1 MKNTFQ
7 GSGSPALT
15 PHSKAVQ
22 KNMEIKMISVA
33 IDGPVGAGKSS
44 VARESA
50 KRLGFIYADTG
61 ALYRGVAL
69 YSVRKGLIREEGK
82 EEAFAQSIAALLP
95 EISVE
100 LKIEEGVQR
109 IFLCGEDVSEEIRL
123 PEVSMAASAVSVV
136 PAVREFLLDLQ
147 RDIAKNNNVL
157 MDGRDIGTVVL
168 PDAQVKIFITASP
181 EIRAKRR
188 YDELIEKGVDTTFE
202 QVLNDLN
209 RRDYQDSHRAVS
221 PLKMADGAILLNTSE
236 LSFEQS
242 VEKVTELV
250 KKALSEEKH

>member
-1 MKNTFQ
+1 MRIKGIN
-7 GSGSPALT
+7 
-15 PHSKAVQ
+15 
-22 KNMEIKMISVA
+22 KMISVA

-69 YSVRKGLIREEGK
+69 YTVRKGLNENDAEYK
-82 EEAFAQSIAALLP
+82 EKVENMLP
-95 EISVE
+95 EITVE
-100 LKIEEGVQR
+100 PKLINGEQR
-109 IFLCGEDVSEEIRL
+109 IFLCGEDVSEEIRK
-123 PEVSMAASAVSVV
+123 PEISMAASSVSSI

-147 RDIAKNNNVL
+147 RDIAKKNNVL

-168 PDAQVKIFITASP
+168 PSAQVKIFITASP

-188 YDELIEKGVDTTFE
+188 FKELIEKGVDTTLE

-221 PLKMADGAILLNTSE
+221 PLKMAEDAVLLDTSE
-236 LSFEQS
+236 LNFEQS
-242 VEKVTELV
+242 VRKVTELA
-250 KKALSEEKH
+250 KAAAEKDKQ

>member
-1 MKNTFQ
+1 MRIKGIN
-7 GSGSPALT
+7 
-15 PHSKAVQ
+15 
-22 KNMEIKMISVA
+22 KMISVA

-44 VARESA
+44 VAWESA

-69 YSVRKGLIREEGK
+69 YTVRKGLNENDAEYK
-82 EEAFAQSIAALLP
+82 EKVENMLP
-95 EISVE
+95 EITVE
-100 LKIEEGVQR
+100 PKLINGEQR
-109 IFLCGEDVSEEIRL
+109 IFLCGEDVSEEIRK
-123 PEVSMAASAVSVV
+123 PEISMAASSVSSI

-147 RDIAKNNNVL
+147 RDIAKKNNVL

-168 PDAQVKIFITASP
+168 PSAQVKIFITASP

-188 YDELIEKGVDTTFE
+188 FKELIEKGVDTTLE

-221 PLKMADGAILLNTSE
+221 PLKMAEDAVLLDTSE
-236 LSFEQS
+236 LDFEQS
-242 VEKVTELV
+242 VRKVTELA
-250 KKALSEEKH
+250 KAAAEKDKQ

>member
-1 MKNTFQ
+1 MRIKGIN
-7 GSGSPALT
+7 
-15 PHSKAVQ
+15 
-22 KNMEIKMISVA
+22 KMISVA

-69 YSVRKGLIREEGK
+69 YTVRKGLNENDAEYK
-82 EEAFAQSIAALLP
+82 EKVENMLP
-95 EISVE
+95 EITVE
-100 LKIEEGVQR
+100 PKLINGEQR
-109 IFLCGEDVSEEIRL
+109 TFLCGEDVSEEIRK
-123 PEVSMAASAVSVV
+123 PEISMAASSVSSI

-147 RDIAKNNNVL
+147 RDIAKKNNVL

-168 PDAQVKIFITASP
+168 PSAQVKIFITASP

-188 YDELIEKGVDTTFE
+188 FKELIEKGVDTTLE

-221 PLKMADGAILLNTSE
+221 PLKMAEDAVLLDTSE
-236 LSFEQS
+236 LDFEQS
-242 VEKVTELV
+242 VRKVTELA
-250 KKALSEEKH
+250 KAAAEKDKQ

>member
-1 MKNTFQ
+1 MRIKGIN
-7 GSGSPALT
+7 
-15 PHSKAVQ
+15 
-22 KNMEIKMISVA
+22 KMISVA

-69 YSVRKGLIREEGK
+69 YTVRKGLNENDAEYK
-82 EEAFAQSIAALLP
+82 EKVENMLP
-95 EISVE
+95 EITVE
-100 LKIEEGVQR
+100 PKLINGEQR
-109 IFLCGEDVSEEIRL
+109 IFLCGEDVSEEIRK
-123 PEVSMAASAVSVV
+123 PEISMAESSVSSIS
-136 PAVREFLLDLQ
+136 AVREFLLDLQ
-147 RDIAKNNNVL
+147 RDIAKKNNVL

-168 PDAQVKIFITASP
+168 PSAQVKIFITASP

-188 YDELIEKGVDTTFE
+188 FKELIEKGVDTTLE

-221 PLKMADGAILLNTSE
+221 PLKMAEDAVLLDTSE
-236 LSFEQS
+236 LDFEQS
-242 VEKVTELV
+242 VRKVTELA
-250 KKALSEEKH
+250 KAAAEKDKQ

>member
-1 MKNTFQ
+1 
-7 GSGSPALT
+7 
-15 PHSKAVQ
+15 
-22 KNMEIKMISVA
+22 MISVA

-50 KRLGFIYADTG
+50 KQLGFIYADTG

-69 YSVRKGLIREEGK
+69 YAFRKGLIKEEGK
-82 EEAFAQSIAALLP
+82 EKEFAEKITAILP

-100 LKIEEGVQR
+100 LKIEDGVQCV
-109 IFLCGEDVSEEIRL
+109 FLCGEDVSEEIRL
-123 PEVSMAASAVSVV
+123 PEISMAASAVSVV
-136 PAVREFLLDLQ
+136 PAVRDFLLDLQ

-188 YDELIEKGVDTTFE
+188 FDELAAKGVETTFE

-236 LSFEQS
+236 LTFDQS
-242 VEKVTELV
+242 VQSVVELV
-250 KKALSEEKH
+250 KKAM

>member
-1 MKNTFQ
+1 
-7 GSGSPALT
+7 
-15 PHSKAVQ
+15 
-22 KNMEIKMISVA
+22 MISVA

-69 YSVRKGLIREEGK
+69 YTVRKGLNENDAEYK
-82 EEAFAQSIAALLP
+82 EKVENMLP
-95 EISVE
+95 EITVE
-100 LKIEEGVQR
+100 PKLINGEQR
-109 IFLCGEDVSEEIRL
+109 IFLCGEDVSEEIRK
-123 PEVSMAASAVSVV
+123 PEISMAASSVSSI

-147 RDIAKNNNVL
+147 RDIAKKNNVL

-168 PDAQVKIFITASP
+168 PSAQVKIFITASP

-188 YDELIEKGVDTTFE
+188 FKELIEKGVDTTLE

-221 PLKMADGAILLNTSE
+221 PLKMAEDAVLLDTSE
-236 LSFEQS
+236 LDFEQS
-242 VEKVTELV
+242 VRKVTELA
-250 KKALSEEKH
+250 KAAAEKDKQ

>member
-1 MKNTFQ
+1 
-7 GSGSPALT
+7 
-15 PHSKAVQ
+15 
-22 KNMEIKMISVA
+22 MISVA

-50 KRLGFIYADTG
+50 KRLGFIYVDTG

-69 YSVRKGLIREEGK
+69 YSVRKGLIKEEGK
-82 EEAFAQSIAALLP
+82 EEAFSEEIAALLP

-100 LKIEEGVQR
+100 LKIEDGVQR
-109 IFLCGEDVSEEIRL
+109 IFLCGEDVSDEIRL
-123 PEVSMAASAVSVV
+123 PEISMAASAVSAV
-136 PAVREFLLDLQ
+136 PAVREFLLGLQ

-168 PDAQVKIFITASP
+168 PEAQVKIFITASP

-188 YDELIEKGVDTTFE
+188 YDELIEKGVETTFE

-209 RRDYQDSHRAVS
+209 RRDYQDSHRAVA
-221 PLKMADGAILLNTSE
+221 PLKVADGAVILNTSD
-236 LSFEQS
+236 LTFEES
-242 VEKVTELV
+242 VESVV
-250 KKALSEEKH
+250 KLAKAAL

>member
-1 MKNTFQ
+1 MWIKGIN
-7 GSGSPALT
+7 
-15 PHSKAVQ
+15 
-22 KNMEIKMISVA
+22 KMISVA

-69 YSVRKGLIREEGK
+69 YTVRKGLNENDADYK
-82 EEAFAQSIAALLP
+82 EKAETMLP
-95 EISVE
+95 EITVE
-100 LKIEEGVQR
+100 PKLVNGEQR
-109 IFLCGEDVSEEIRL
+109 IFLCGEDVSEEIRK
-123 PEVSMAASAVSVV
+123 PEISMAASSVSTI

-147 RDIAKNNNVL
+147 RDIAKKNNVL

-168 PDAQVKIFITASP
+168 PSAQVKIFITASP

-188 YDELIEKGVDTTFE
+188 FKELIEKGVDTTLE
-202 QVLNDLN
+202 QVFNDLN

-221 PLKMADGAILLNTSE
+221 PLKMAEDAVLLDTSD
-236 LSFEQS
+236 LDFEQS
-242 VEKVTELV
+242 VQKVTELAEAAA
-250 KKALSEEKH
+250 KKDKQ

>member
-1 MKNTFQ
+1 
-7 GSGSPALT
+7 
-15 PHSKAVQ
+15 
-22 KNMEIKMISVA
+22 MISVA

-69 YSVRKGLIREEGK
+69 YAHRKGLIKEEGK
-82 EEAFAQSIAALLP
+82 EEEFAEKVTALLP

-100 LKIEEGVQR
+100 LKIEDGVQR
-109 IFLCGEDVSEEIRL
+109 IFLCGEDVSEEIRQ
-123 PEVSMAASAVSVV
+123 PEISMAASSVSAV

-147 RDIAKNNNVL
+147 REIAKNNNVL

-188 YDELIEKGVDTTFE
+188 FDELAAKGVETTFE

-236 LSFEQS
+236 LTFDQS
-242 VEKVTELV
+242 VQSVVELV
-250 KKALSEEKH
+250 RKAM

>member
-1 MKNTFQ
+1 
-7 GSGSPALT
+7 
-15 PHSKAVQ
+15 
-22 KNMEIKMISVA
+22 MISVA

-50 KRLGFIYADTG
+50 KRLGFIYVDTG

-69 YSVRKGLIREEGK
+69 YAYRKGVVKEEGREK
-82 EEAFAQSIAALLP
+82 EFAEGIAALLP

-100 LKIEEGVQR
+100 LKIDDGVQR
-109 IFLCGEDVSEEIRL
+109 IFLCEEDVSEEIRL
-123 PEVSMAASAVSVV
+123 PEISMAASAVSAV
-136 PAVREFLLDLQ
+136 PAVREFLLGLQ
-147 RDIAKNNNVL
+147 RDIAEKNNVL

-168 PDAQVKIFITASP
+168 PEAQVKIFITASP

-188 YDELIEKGVDTTFE
+188 YDELIDKGVETTFE

-209 RRDYQDSHRAVS
+209 RRDYQDSHRAVA

-236 LSFEQS
+236 LTFEES
-242 VEKVTELV
+242 VESVVKLV
-250 KKALSEEKH
+250 KAAE